1 MKIRTLVSAIMVAL
15 VASFVAEAQQKKADK
30 VLIAYYSYR
39 GGNTKAVAEYI
50 QQATGGDLFRIET
63 DHPYPQD
70 YNALTEQASE
80 ELEKGVRPK
89 LKRTVPNMADYSV
102 IYIGSPNWWGTIA
115 PVVMTFLEGHNF
127 AGKTIIPFITHE
139 GSRMGKS
146 VNDIKKLAPKAKVLD
161 GFAIRGRNAKNSSE
175 DVEKE
180 LKALG
185 QIP

>member
-1 MKIRTLVSAIMVAL
+1 
-15 VASFVAEAQQKKADK
+15 
-30 VLIAYYSYR
+30 
-39 GGNTKAVAEYI
+39 
-50 QQATGGDLFRIET
+50 
-63 DHPYPQD
+63 
-70 YNALTEQASE
+70 
-80 ELEKGVRPK
+80 
-89 LKRTVPNMADYSV
+89 VPNMADYSV

-146 VNDIKKLAPKAKVLD
+146 VNDIKKLAPKTKVLD

-175 DVEKE
+175 DVKKE